1 MFGLL
6 ASKVRFN
13 SYIWVLKLVR
23 ANPLDNDGPIFRVI
37 SSQFLLNCTSKPQ
50 ENSMDQQLPE
60 QPNFTSPKADDEITL
75 KDIILKIQE
84 WFSIVWPHRIK
95 IIALSLAIGLA
106 AALYTKF
113 TSKPTYTASYQ
124 LFFQE
129 ESGGLSGAMRLAS
142 SFGLGGGAGSASS
155 SATVQEYITS
165 RSNIA
170 KAMTAPLE
178 NGRLI
183 DRYYAEALEE
193 NEEYSVEFS
202 SKFGANQRYTDSTLT
217 VLFNILNA
225 EFLTSTFDEES
236 GTLDFKVTA
245 ENEAF
250 AFDLA
255 NNLVQG
261 TQEQFKEWKR
271 EKSQT
276 AVIAFQKKVDSLEVS
291 IDQALFLLGQY
302 EDQNNSL
309 VSSVDK
315 MKRMRLTIDFESLK
329 VAYGEYVKGLEMS
342 KAELMNLEAPFKYFD
357 QPTYPLQKDK
367 GSAAKAGVFGSVITG
382 FLLVLFFIGRVEAKN
397 IMAD

>member
-1 MFGLL
+1 
-6 ASKVRFN
+6 
-13 SYIWVLKLVR
+13 
-23 ANPLDNDGPIFRVI
+23 
-37 SSQFLLNCTSKPQ
+37 
-50 ENSMDQQLPE
+50 MDQQLPE
-60 QPNFTSPKADDEITL
+60 QPNFTQPKADDEITL

-84 WFSIVWPHRIK
+84 WWSIVWPK
-95 IIALSLAIGLA
+95 KNLIIALSLLIGLS

-113 TSKPTYTASYQ
+113 IKLPTYTASYQ

-142 SFGLGGGAGSASS
+142 SFGLGGSVGSASS
-155 SATVQEYITS
+155 SATVQEFITS
-165 RSNIA
+165 RRNIA

-178 NGRLI
+178 SGRLI

-193 NEEYSVEFS
+193 NEEFA
-202 SKFGANQRYTDSTLT
+202 KDFTLNFGTNQRYTDSTLT
-217 VLFNILNA
+217 VLFNTLNA
-225 EFLTSTFDEES
+225 EYLTSTFDEES
-236 GTLDFKVTA
+236 GTLAFSVTA

-250 AFDLA
+250 AYDLA
-255 NNLVQG
+255 NSLVNN

-276 AVIAFQKKVDSLEVS
+276 AVVAFQKKVDSLEVS
-291 IDQALFLLGQY
+291 IDNALYLLGQY

-357 QPTYPLQKDK
+357 QPTYPLLKEK
-367 GSAAKAGVFGSVITG
+367 GSAAKAGVFGSVISG
-382 FLLVLFFIGRVEAKN
+382 FLLVLFFIGRVEAKS

>member
-1 MFGLL
+1 MQE
-6 ASKVRFN
+6 ST
-13 SYIWVLKLVR
+13 
-23 ANPLDNDGPIFRVI
+23 NP
-37 SSQFLLNCTSKPQ
+37 SSNQ
-50 ENSMDQQLPE
+50 ES
-60 QPNFTSPKADDEITL
+60 DEITL

-84 WFSIVWPHRIK
+84 WWSIVSPQRTG
-95 IIALSLAIGLA
+95 IIALSLAIGLI

-113 TSKPTYTASYQ
+113 IAKPTYTASYQ

-142 SFGLGGGAGSASS
+142 SFGLGGGVGSASS
-155 SATVQEYITS
+155 SATVQEYLTS

-178 NGRLI
+178 SGRLI
-183 DRYYAEALEE
+183 DRYYAESLKE
-193 NEEYSVEFS
+193 NEEFA
-202 SKFGANQRYTDSTLT
+202 KDFTLNFGTNQRYTDSTLT
-217 VLFNILNA
+217 VLFNTLNA
-225 EFLTSTFDEES
+225 WYLTSTFDEES
-236 GTLDFKVTA
+236 GTLAFSVTA

-250 AFDLA
+250 AYDLA
-255 NNLVQG
+255 NSLVNS
-261 TQEQFKEWKR
+261 TLEQFKEWKR

-276 AVIAFQKKVDSLEVS
+276 AVVAFQKKVDSLEVS
-291 IDQALFLLGQY
+291 IDKALYRLGQY

-315 MKRMRLTIDFESLK
+315 MKRMRLTLDFESLK

-357 QPTYPLQKDK
+357 QPTYPQLKEK

>member
-1 MFGLL
+1 
-6 ASKVRFN
+6 
-13 SYIWVLKLVR
+13 
-23 ANPLDNDGPIFRVI
+23 
-37 SSQFLLNCTSKPQ
+37 
-50 ENSMDQQLPE
+50 MDQQLPQ
-60 QPNFTSPKADDEITL
+60 QPNSSQPKADDEITL
-75 KDIILKIQE
+75 KDIILKIQQ
-84 WFSIVWPHRIK
+84 WRAIVWPQRTK
-95 IIALSLAIGLA
+95 IIALSLTIGLM

-113 TSKPTYTASYQ
+113 IAKPTYTASYQ

-142 SFGLGGGAGSASS
+142 SFGLGVGGGSASS
-155 SATVQEYITS
+155 SATVQEYLTS

-170 KAMTAPLE
+170 HAMTAELE

-183 DRYYAEALEE
+183 DRYYAEAIEE
-193 NEEYSVEFS
+193 SEEFAATFQ
-202 SKFGANQRYTDSTLT
+202 SKFGSNQRYTDSTIT
-217 VLFNILNA
+217 AIFQGLNA
-225 EFLTSTFDEES
+225 DFLSAVFDEES
-236 GTLDFKVTA
+236 GTLQFNVVA
-245 ENEAF
+245 EDESF

-255 NNLVQG
+255 NQLV
-261 TQEQFKEWKR
+261 TSTEEQFKSWKK
-271 EKSQT
+271 EKSLS
-276 AVIAFQKKVDSLEVS
+276 AVEAFKKKVDSLEVS
-291 IDQALFLLGQY
+291 IDAALFQLGQY

-342 KAELMNLEAPFKYFD
+342 RAELMNLEAPFKYFD

-382 FLLVLFFIGRVEAKN
+382 LLLVLFFIGRVEASN